1 MIAAQG
7 KSRESTVDKIM
18 VLSAGLLFLVLGL
31 WSFIDPEIFKQL
43 YGIEAGNPSA
53 AIALRAIIG
62 GGEIGLGLF
71 MLFGGMLSVPLRSRL
86 VLAAFVFGGVCIAR
100 ALAIILSSSVFT
112 DGSIREMAIEGVI
125 AISFS
130 FRLFVS
136 KRSGPTE

>member
-18 VLSAGLLFLVLGL
+18 ALSAGILFLALGL
-31 WSFIDPEIFKQL
+31 WSFIDPGIFKQF

-53 AIALRAIIG
+53 EIALRAMIG

-71 MLFGGMLSVPLRSRL
+71 MLFGDMLSVPIRSRL

-100 ALAIILSSSVFT
+100 AGAIILSWPVIIE
-112 DGSIREMAIEGVI
+112 GSIREMAIEGVI
-125 AISFS
+125 AISFLL
-130 FRLFVS
+130 RLFVS
-136 KRSGPTE
+136 K

>member
-1 MIAAQG
+1 MASLG
-7 KSRESTVDKIM
+7 KSLEPHLDKIM
-18 VLSAGLLFLVLGL
+18 VLFVGVLFLALGLL
-31 WSFIDPEIFKQL
+31 SFIDPGIFKQL
-43 YGIEAGNPSA
+43 YGIEAGSPSA

-100 ALAIILSSSVFT
+100 AVAIMMSWPVVA

-125 AISFS
+125 AISFWL
-130 FRLFVS
+130 RLFVS
-136 KRSGPTE
+136 TCGDVTE